1 QVQVFPNPVE
11 PSFDGFLSVR
21 GLFTDAWIKITDAS
35 GALVYQTK
43 ADGGQVTWNLQDPS
57 GRRVRSGVYL
67 IHAVGFDSFD
77 LSAQTVVAK
86 AVVITGQ
93 D

>member
-1 QVQVFPNPVE
+1 M
-11 PSFDGFLSVR
+11 R
-21 GLFTDAWIKITDAS
+21 GLVTDAWIKITDAS

-43 ADGGQVTWNLQDPS
+43 ADGGQVTWNLQDPT

-67 IHAVGFDSFD
+67 IHAVAFDSFD
-77 LSAQTVVAK
+77 LTAQTVVAK